1 MEFLTA
7 IEIVKQTSEEYN
19 SDQINQLAMMYA
31 KNLVQ
36 YGVDITQKWDTATQQ
51 EAVLNQAYIRGRK
64 YERDSLAEEFNSRS
78 KKNEKRTNADRIRSM
93 SDEEL
98 ADIILCPYDTEGNPI
113 EIMLQK
119 LVSPDNCKKCMI
131 EWLQS
136 KEEG

>member
-1 MEFLTA
+1 MSDLLKRIANYFANEYDGDDKTAPKMELSVDELRYIA
-7 IEIVKQTSEEYN
+7 SMNVNRCRAEAELRE
-19 SDQINQLAMMYA
+19 M
-31 KNLVQ
+31 KNKR
-36 YGVDITQKWDTATQQ
+36 Y
-51 EAVLNQAYIRGRK
+51 
-64 YERDSLAEEFNSRS
+64 S
-78 KKNEKRTNADRIRSM
+78 RTNADRIRSF

-136 KEEG
+136 EEEE

>member
-1 MEFLTA
+1 MKL
-7 IEIVKQTSEEYN
+7 VMDV
-19 SDQINQLAMMYA
+19 SDA
-31 KNLVQ
+31 KNVIKDL
-36 YGVDITQKWDTATQQ
+36 Q
-51 EAVLNQAYIRGRK
+51 EKPFICGQNTIETESGYVI
-64 YERDSLAEEFNSRS
+64 
-78 KKNEKRTNADRIRSM
+78 KKNLTNADRIRSM

-136 KEEG
+136 EVEE